1 MPNPKKLRMLIKR
14 VNNIIRISNWG
25 DFWLSIYTRTLR
37 KTISI
42 NATRFFMGC
51 MRLETRDQYSFKKK
65 KTIDSL
71 VVVIFFSECS
81 FYDYRH
87 VSV

>member
-1 MPNPKKLRMLIKR
+1 MIIVIKKAS
-14 VNNIIRISNWG
+14 NIIRTSNWG

-51 MRLETRDQYSFKKK
+51 MRLETRDLYSSKKK
-65 KTIDSL
+65 RTIDSL
-71 VVVIFFSECS
+71 VVVIFFSKCS
-81 FYDYRH
+81 LYDYRH